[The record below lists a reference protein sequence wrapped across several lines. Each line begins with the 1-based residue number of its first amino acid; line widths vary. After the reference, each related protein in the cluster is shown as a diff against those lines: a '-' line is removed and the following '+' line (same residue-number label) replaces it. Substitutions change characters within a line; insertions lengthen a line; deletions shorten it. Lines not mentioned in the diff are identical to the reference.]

1 VVGNGNLRDRLASAV
16 YVLMTVHKE
25 EFDEKTRPQWIEL
38 ELLLRKKREDNP
50 WILQTK
56 GLWVANVTQ
65 MHGEEKKRCARM
77 IFELYVAL
85 IED

>member
-1 VVGNGNLRDRLASAV
+1 VFGNGNLRDRLSSAV
-16 YVLMTVHKE
+16 YILMTVRKE

-38 ELLLRKKREDNP
+38 ELLLRKKHQDNP

-56 GLWVANVTQ
+56 GLWATNVTQ
-65 MHGEEKKRCARM
+65 MHDKEKKRCAQM